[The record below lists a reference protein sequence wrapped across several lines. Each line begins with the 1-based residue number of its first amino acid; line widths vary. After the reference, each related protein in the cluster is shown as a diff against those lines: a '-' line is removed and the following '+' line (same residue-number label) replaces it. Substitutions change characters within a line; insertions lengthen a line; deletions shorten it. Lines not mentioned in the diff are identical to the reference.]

1 MGSAAGPGRNEEI
14 YYNKIMKTILS
25 ALTLAS
31 LFSSAALAGPAV
43 SFDQKGDIKALSE
56 NLKADAK
63 TTAAS
68 GPGGV
73 SAAKGPGF
81 CVFNGASGAPIGDT
95 FNAVVGAADVVYGG
109 ETHDQLNDHLA
120 QLEALKALGLARG
133 EKIVVGF
140 EMLNMT
146 LQPVLEDYAAGKLTD
161 EEFMAKAD
169 WKTEWGFD
177 FNLYK
182 PIFDYIRANKLK
194 ALALNLPK
202 KVVSKIARVGLAGLS
217 PEEKQYLPA
226 KVEVTKNEA
235 YIKFIRDSFEN
246 HGKAMGEAKTAPQK
260 RALPGRSKA
269 GMGDFTFENYL
280 AAMSAW
286 NESMGSRL
294 ADFLNANPGYAG
306 MTIAGAGHVIYNAG
320 IPASVASR
328 TSGLRAVSFYP
339 VDAEACPAAFP
350 AADAGLADYVW
361 YIPHAAPAPGVK
373 K

>member
-1 MGSAAGPGRNEEI
+1 
-14 YYNKIMKTILS
+14 MKTILS
-25 ALTLAS
+25 AFTLAA
-31 LFSSAALAGPAV
+31 LFGSAALAGPAV
-43 SFDQKGDIKALSE
+43 SFDQKGDIKALAE
-56 NLKADAK
+56 NLKTDAK
-63 TTAAS
+63 TPAAS
-68 GPGGV
+68 GPGEV
-73 SAAKGPGF
+73 SAPKGPGL
-81 CVFNGASGAPIGDT
+81 CVFNGASGAPIADT
-95 FNAVVGAADVVYGG
+95 FNAVVGTADVVYGG
-109 ETHDQLNDHLA
+109 ENHDQLNDHLA

-146 LQPVLEDYAAGKLTD
+146 LQPVLDEYAAGKLTD
-161 EEFMAKAD
+161 EEFMEKAD

-226 KVEVTKNEA
+226 KVEITKNEA
-235 YIKFIRDSFEN
+235 YIKFIRDSYEG
-246 HGKAMGEAKTAPQK
+246 HGKAGK
-260 RALPGRSKA
+260 

-286 NESMGSRL
+286 NEAMGSRL
-294 ADFLNANPGYAG
+294 ADFMNANPGYAG

-328 TSGLRAVSFYP
+328 TTGLRAVSFYP
-339 VDAEACPAAFP
+339 VEADACPAAFP
-350 AADAGLADYVW
+350 AGDAGLADYVW
-361 YIPHAAPAPGVK
+361 YIPHAAPAAGAK

>member
-1 MGSAAGPGRNEEI
+1 
-14 YYNKIMKTILS
+14 MKTILS
-25 ALTLAS
+25 ALTL
-31 LFSSAALAGPAV
+31 LGLLSSAVLAEPAV
-43 SFDQKGDIKALSE
+43 SFDQKGDIRALAE
-56 NLKADAK
+56 NLKAETK

-68 GPGGV
+68 APGEV
-73 SAAKGPGF
+73 PAAKAPGL
-81 CVFNGASGAPIGDT
+81 CVFNGASGSPVAGAAA
-95 FNAVVGAADVVYGG
+95 FNAVVSSADVVFGG

-146 LQPVLEDYAAGKLTD
+146 LQPVLDEYAAGKLTD
-161 EEFMAKAD
+161 EEFMTKAD
-169 WKTEWGFD
+169 WKNEWGFD

-182 PIFDYIRANKLK
+182 PLFDYIRANKLK

-202 KVVSKIARVGLAGLS
+202 KVVSKIARVGLDGLS

-235 YIKFIRDSFEN
+235 YIKFIRDSFEG
-246 HGKAMGEAKTAPQK
+246 HGKAGK
-260 RALPGRSKA
+260 

-328 TSGLRAVSFYP
+328 TAGLRGVSFYP
-339 VDAEACPAAFP
+339 VEAAACPAALP
-350 AADAGLADYVW
+350 AGDAGLADYVW
-361 YIPHAAPAPGVK
+361 YIDHSAPAAGAK

>member
-1 MGSAAGPGRNEEI
+1 MSMLG
-14 YYNKIMKTILS
+14 
-25 ALTLAS
+25 
-31 LFSSAALAGPAV
+31 SSAFAAPAV

-56 NLKADAK
+56 NLKADASN
-63 TTAAS
+63 TAAS
-68 GPGGV
+68 GPGE
-73 SAAKGPGF
+73 AAAVKGPGF
-81 CVFNGASGAPIGDT
+81 CVFNGASGASIAGT
-95 FNAVVGAADVVYGG
+95 FNAVVGADDVVYGG

-146 LQPVLEDYAAGKLTD
+146 LQPILEDYAAGKLTD
-161 EEFMAKAD
+161 EEVLAKAD

-182 PIFDYIRANKLK
+182 PIFDYIRANKLH

-217 PEEKQYLPA
+217 DTEKQYLPA

-235 YIKFIRDSFEN
+235 YIKFIRESFEG
-246 HGKAMGEAKTAPQK
+246 HGKAA
-260 RALPGRSKA
+260 GRTQGDFLRQYILGKSKK

-328 TSGLRAVSFYP
+328 TSGLRGVSFYP
-339 VDAEACPAAFP
+339 VDADACPAAFP
-350 AADAGLADYVW
+350 SGDAGLADYVW
-361 YIPHAAPAPGVK
+361 YISHAAPGANK
-373 K
+373 